1 MKSWIWIAAGL
12 IGILGVILFLLRRKK
27 TFLISK
33 SGVMEGV
40 ILGISKGLRA
50 SENEKDTYYLVAEV
64 KDERGNR
71 ITCSSR
77 PLNFYPGKDLIGKK
91 VTVRFVNR
99 HVNEYEMEIDRIL

>member
-1 MKSWIWIAAGL
+1 MSSRIWIAVGL
-12 IGILGVILFLLRRKK
+12 IVILGVILFLVGRKK
-27 TFLISK
+27 VFRIPK

-40 ILGISKGLRA
+40 ILGITKGLRA
-50 SENEKDTYYLVAEV
+50 SESEKDTYYLVAEV

-71 ITCSSR
+71 VTCTSR
-77 PLNFYPGKDLIGKK
+77 PLDFYPGKDLIGKK